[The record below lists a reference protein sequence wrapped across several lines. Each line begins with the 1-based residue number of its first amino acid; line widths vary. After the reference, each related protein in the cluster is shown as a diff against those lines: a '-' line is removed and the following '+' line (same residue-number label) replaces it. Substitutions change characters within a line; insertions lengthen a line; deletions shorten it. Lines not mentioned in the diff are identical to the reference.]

1 MIRIIAAMSTNRVI
15 GSNNALPWHI
25 PNDLKHFKELTTG
38 HTIVMGR
45 KTFDSI
51 GRPLPNRR
59 NIVVTRDH
67 EFKAE
72 GVEVASSFEKAMEMS
87 FWNCFVI
94 GGGEMYRQSMGIAE
108 KLYLTIVNTET
119 EGDTTFPEFGDEW
132 VKVWDM
138 PKDADDKNPFQHTFF
153 EYEKCKF

>member
-1 MIRIIAAMSTNRVI
+1 
-15 GSNNALPWHI
+15 
-25 PNDLKHFKELTTG
+25 
-38 HTIVMGR
+38 
-45 KTFDSI
+45 
-51 GRPLPNRR
+51 
-59 NIVVTRDH
+59 
-67 EFKAE
+67 
-72 GVEVASSFEKAMEMS
+72 
-87 FWNCFVI
+87 
-94 GGGEMYRQSMGIAE
+94 MGIAE